1 MHINTIELKNILLK
15 DVLLAFFGDSGDL
28 FTKIGEYYKN
38 NLEDIH
44 DVKYYEDLIK
54 KNLNNLVNV
63 EITKDVDINFQYLVN
78 FNYPTSDFLVFNSD
92 NLKVFRELIQYL
104 DWISILKE
112 N

>member
-1 MHINTIELKNILLK
+1 MNTIELKNILLK
-15 DVLLAFFGDSGDL
+15 DVLLAFFGNDGDL

-63 EITKDVDINFQYLVN
+63 EVTKDVNINFQYLVN

-92 NLKVFRELIQYL
+92 NLKIFRELIQYL
-104 DWISILKE
+104 DWTSILKE